1 MQAIEMSRTH
11 AAEISPIVAAIRAQ
25 LMNGRASLQDFA
37 AAIDKSPRT
46 VHAYIAQ
53 GMPVEYVGKTPYP
66 VVADAIAWLRSRRQ
80 RNALPRGRGRPKAR
94 T

>member
-1 MQAIEMSRTH
+1 MSRTQD
-11 AAEISPIVAAIRAQ
+11 AEISPLARAIRDQ
-25 LMNGRASLQDFA
+25 LMDGRAPVKDFA
-37 AAIDKSPRT
+37 TGINRSPRT
-46 VHAYIAQ
+46 VNAYIAQ

-80 RNALPRGRGRPKAR
+80 RNTLPRGRGRPKAR